1 VSTDFNVTDLGSPG
15 RHPMSDLVVIVYPTE
30 AKAEEMRQKL
40 LSPWKEYLILLLTA
54 ERPLVGAPDPA
65 S

>member
-15 RHPMSDLVVIVYPTE
+15 RHPMSDLVVIVYPT
-30 AKAEEMRQKL
+30 KAEEMRQKL
-40 LSPWKEYLILLLTA
+40 LSSQKEYLILLLTA
-54 ERPLVGAPDPA
+54 ERSLVGAPDPT

>member
-1 VSTDFNVTDLGSPG
+1 
-15 RHPMSDLVVIVYPTE
+15 MSDLVVIVYPTE

-40 LSPWKEYLILLLTA
+40 LSPQKEYLILLLTA
-54 ERPLVGAPDPA
+54 ERSLVGAPDPA